1 VQTGGKAQK
10 AEKLTYTVK
19 RELEGKKTLI
29 LLNFSHPFTSEQLQ
43 ELEKITGSKI
53 DRVVEIVAQIDPR
66 QPIAPQ
72 VSAMADRVGLTPEEW
87 QSAPL
92 LVNPPSLNLSAVT
105 LLVELHGRCGY
116 FPAVVRL
123 RSVPEAVPPRFEV
136 AEIVN
141 LQAVR
146 EEARLRRFE
155 R

>member
-1 VQTGGKAQK
+1 M
-10 AEKLTYTVK
+10 K

-72 VSAMADRVGLTPEEW
+72 VSAMADRAGLTPEEW

-105 LLVELHGRCGY
+105 LLAELHGRCVISEWC
-116 FPAVVRL
+116 ACA
-123 RSVPEAVPPRFEV
+123 VPEALPPLRGG
-136 AEIVN
+136 EIVN

-146 EEARLRRFE
+146 EEARLRRLE
-155 R
+155 Q

>member
-1 VQTGGKAQK
+1 M
-10 AEKLTYTVK
+10 K
-19 RELEGKKTLI
+19 RELEVKNLDLLIFSSVYQQAVAGIGKL
-29 LLNFSHPFTSEQLQ
+29 
-43 ELEKITGSKI
+43 TGSKI
-53 DRVVEIVAQIDPR
+53 DRVVRRRQIDPR

-72 VSAMADRVGLTPEEW
+72 VSAMADRAGLTPEEW

>member
-1 VQTGGKAQK
+1 MQTGGKAQK

-72 VSAMADRVGLTPEEW
+72 VSAMADRVAG
-87 QSAPL
+87 
-92 LVNPPSLNLSAVT
+92 V
-105 LLVELHGRCGY
+105 G
-116 FPAVVRL
+116 
-123 RSVPEAVPPRFEV
+123 
-136 AEIVN
+136 
-141 LQAVR
+141 
-146 EEARLRRFE
+146 
-155 R
+155 